1 MHTQEFDLSPIETV
15 YKMCSTYIMHKMLWV
30 TFISKIPRF
39 IISTPFSL
47 CKLAISLKKWVIFLI
62 YFITSCNYKSF
73 NVYVI
78 VFLCDLID
86 TFEWEARFT
95 LIIIKMGNVM
105 LMKQQS
111 ADMYFDQNITSIGS

>member
-1 MHTQEFDLSPIETV
+1 M
-15 YKMCSTYIMHKMLWV
+15 
-30 TFISKIPRF
+30 
-39 IISTPFSL
+39 
-47 CKLAISLKKWVIFLI
+47 

-78 VFLCDLID
+78 VFLCDLIG

>member
-1 MHTQEFDLSPIETV
+1 M
-15 YKMCSTYIMHKMLWV
+15 
-30 TFISKIPRF
+30 
-39 IISTPFSL
+39 
-47 CKLAISLKKWVIFLI
+47 
-62 YFITSCNYKSF
+62 
-73 NVYVI
+73 YVI
-78 VFLCDLID
+78 VFLCDLIG